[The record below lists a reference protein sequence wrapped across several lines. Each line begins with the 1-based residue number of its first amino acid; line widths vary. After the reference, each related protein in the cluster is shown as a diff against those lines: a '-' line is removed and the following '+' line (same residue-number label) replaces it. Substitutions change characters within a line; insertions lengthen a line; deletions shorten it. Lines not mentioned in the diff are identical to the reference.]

1 MKPVSSIFFITM
13 ILGLGLIMMTNKTT
27 AQQNCTDETVMN
39 TKGGWK
45 KRADALMNAGNQGQ
59 AIRHIDAI
67 SKLFQTAYPE
77 PKGMEAGWYRTMHDN
92 SLINN
97 GPIPY
102 QFNSLFLAW
111 YCNSNVN
118 KLELSGE
125 TGTWAYAFVNSFNWF
140 ISRQY
145 DLLLIKVKGEDVY
158 ILPPVKGEWKGYPL
172 YQASS
177 HGDKGR
183 CIILT
188 HDNKVPWKPIT
199 QEQYLQA
206 LRDFWKKQKQA
217 SDDSYIKQ
225 EENLKKSITDIQN
238 NKYLKQ
244 ADKDKIIAGLE
255 KDLAELPEKKA
266 TSIAKSDKYWNDK
279 FSILDKYISQNASSL
294 QQPAII
300 DNQVAGDFKGN
311 FSTLEKGGQMLITID
326 PGYFNMQLPRYAAQM
341 IVLYWRWDSNSPGL
355 NFKKEFEQ
363 NFPVDKLKAM
373 IDK

>member
-1 MKPVSSIFFITM
+1 MKTISSIFFIN
-13 ILGLGLIMMTNKTT
+13 IIIGLGLIMMTNKTA
-27 AQQNCTDETVMN
+27 AQQNCNDETIMN
-39 TKGGWK
+39 TKGSWK
-45 KRADALMNAGNQGQ
+45 KRPDALMNAGNQGQ
-59 AIRHIDAI
+59 AISHIDAI

-118 KLELSGE
+118 KLELGGE

-145 DLLLIKVKGEDVY
+145 DLLLIKVNGEDVY

-188 HDNKVPWKPIT
+188 HNNKVPLETNYTGTI
-199 QEQYLQA
+199 
-206 LRDFWKKQKQA
+206 F
-217 SDDSYIKQ
+217 
-225 EENLKKSITDIQN
+225 KSI
-238 NKYLKQ
+238 
-244 ADKDKIIAGLE
+244 
-255 KDLAELPEKKA
+255 KKLLGKTK
-266 TSIAKSDKYWNDK
+266 TS
-279 FSILDKYISQNASSL
+279 L
-294 QQPAII
+294 
-300 DNQVAGDFKGN
+300 
-311 FSTLEKGGQMLITID
+311 
-326 PGYFNMQLPRYAAQM
+326 
-341 IVLYWRWDSNSPGL
+341 
-355 NFKKEFEQ
+355 
-363 NFPVDKLKAM
+363 
-373 IDK
+373 